1 MLILRSAVGPALSRC
16 VTGTR
21 SNVATGLKKTGLILI
36 RRNADVEHSNLMM
49 FYFVI

>member
-21 SNVATGLKKTGLILI
+21 SKVATGLEKSRTHSHP
-36 RRNADVEHSNLMM
+36 RNADVEHGNLMT